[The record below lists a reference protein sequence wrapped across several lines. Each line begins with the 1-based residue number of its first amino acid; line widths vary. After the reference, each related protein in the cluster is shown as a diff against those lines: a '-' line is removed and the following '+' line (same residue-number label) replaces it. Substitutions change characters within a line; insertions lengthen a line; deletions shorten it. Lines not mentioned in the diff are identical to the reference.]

1 MDVIGTTIAILQLIG
16 KITTYTRTASGSRN
30 DRERLRTQLQACEN
44 VIYLLQDNCP
54 SNASPKWIQAMNRLA
69 EPGKPLDCLLKAL
82 DSAASKLLDG
92 TGFMSALKWPF
103 EKNDVE
109 TLMKVVDQ
117 NINLLLVALNNES
130 VRLLDSLN
138 EQFDDQ
144 KARIEE
150 LRQKVQTL
158 GQDGKIQMQMLA
170 DKLSG
175 IQISHMETK
184 SGIDW
189 LKNGQ
194 EKRESSEQRHE
205 ILNWLTR
212 HDHSQQQSY
221 IFSNRLVNTGGW
233 FLCSDQYMK
242 WKHTTG
248 QTLMCRGVPG
258 AGKTILTSI
267 VVEDLRAF
275 SCSELAVGV
284 AFIYCDYKLRHQQ
297 TGDML
302 LTSLLKQLVEGL
314 STLPSHIQKLYNH
327 HEKGKRSLSSEDI
340 RATLRSVTSS
350 YRRILIAV
358 DALDEGEDH
367 HLTTF
372 FSEVFYLQK
381 KFGVNVITTTRPAVT
396 ERLSGLF
403 KGALEIEISAKD
415 EDVQRYVEA
424 RMHELPDCVS
434 KGRLEDDIKKK
445 ILECVDGM

>member
-1 MDVIGTTIAILQLIG
+1 MEVIGTTVAILQLIG
-16 KITTYTRTASGSRN
+16 KITTYTRTASGSQGE
-30 DRERLRTQLQACEN
+30 RERLRTQLQTCEN
-44 VIYLLQDNCP
+44 VIHLLQDRYP
-54 SNASPKWIQAMNRLA
+54 SNASPTWSESMNGLA

-82 DSAASKLLDG
+82 DSV
-92 TGFMSALKWPF
+92 ALKLRGDKSFRTALRWPF
-103 EKNDVE
+103 EKDDVE

-130 VRLLDSLN
+130 GRLLDSLN
-138 EQFDDQ
+138 GQFRDQ

-175 IQISHMETK
+175 IQISHIKTQSE
-184 SGIDW
+184 IDW
-189 LKNGQ
+189 LKKSQ
-194 EKRESSEQRHE
+194 EKRESSEQRQN
-205 ILNWLTR
+205 ILNWLTK

-221 IFSNRLVNTGGW
+221 ILSNRLVNTGGW

-242 WKHTTG
+242 WKHTTS
-248 QTLMCRGVPG
+248 QTLMCRGMPG

-267 VVEDLRAF
+267 VVDDLRAF
-275 SCSELAVGV
+275 SRTELAVGV

-302 LTSLLKQLVEGL
+302 LTSLLKQLVVGR
-314 STLPSHIQKLYNH
+314 STLPDHIQDLYKDH
-327 HEKGKRSLSSEDI
+327 GEGTCSLSSEDV
-340 RATLRSVTSS
+340 RATLRLVTSS
-350 YRRILIAV
+350 YSRTFIVV

-367 HLTTF
+367 HLTTL
-372 FSEVFYLQK
+372 FSEIFSLQK
-381 KFGVNVITTTRPAVT
+381 EFGVNVIATTRPAVT
-396 ERLSGLF
+396 EQLSGLF
-403 KGALEIEISAKD
+403 KGAIEIEIIAKD

-424 RMHELPDCVS
+424 RMHELPICVS
-434 KGRLEDDIKKK
+434 KGRLNDDIKKK